1 MSYYFY
7 GTLRLRHSLC
17 NVENCSSWDHRG
29 TRKGPPG
36 ERQLLECATKNSSK
50 VSRCDRYHLSQR
62 EDEIPILTQNDNF
75 FDMIMLR
82 KPLEVAA

>member
-1 MSYYFY
+1 MSYNFY
-7 GTLRLRHSLC
+7 GTSRLRHSLC
-17 NVENCSSWDHRG
+17 NVENCSSRDHRG

-36 ERQLLECATKNSSK
+36 EWQSLECAMTNSSK

-62 EDEIPILTQNDNF
+62 EDDIPILTQNDNF
-75 FDMIMLR
+75 FDMITLR

>member
-7 GTLRLRHSLC
+7 GSLRLRHSLC

-36 ERQLLECATKNSSK
+36 EQQSLECATTNSSK

-62 EDEIPILTQNDNF
+62 EDEIPILTQNNNF
-75 FDMIMLR
+75 FDMITLR
-82 KPLEVAA
+82 KLPEVAA